1 MAKTKFY
8 KTEKAAKKYC
18 PIGFEVVRTSQGFIH
33 QEVKGAVPPKPAP
46 APHVVRTPANA
57 KVQQPT
63 ISDNDKEVTMTEATD
78 YSNIVLRR
86 AFEYLADIKEADIA
100 DRDDAHQ
107 MLVIKQIGEAMIEV
121 EEHLLSSKVESLLAK
136 LLIDGP
142 HSNPRLVAKLC
153 RNLAKGLT
161 SQVFSAERS
170 QQDTI
175 NELVKA
181 GVAPD
186 EAEARAREPNNY
198 PGAVTDITDTR
209 FRPSANLVRHG
220 AEVAYEL
227 LNEYFVRAEAE
238 YMRSRSMR
246 MGTLPWA
253 TFMIDPNV
261 PAVGF
266 HQALD
271 LDEALRWKATQQA
284 QRIEDQREKDQSAL
298 RLIAGL

>member
-8 KTEKAAKKYC
+8 KTEKAARKYC
-18 PIGFEVVRTSQGFIH
+18 PIGFEVIKTNKGFIH

-46 APHVVRTPANA
+46 APHVVRTVAQQ
-57 KVQQPT
+57 QQPVIT
-63 ISDNDKEVTMTEATD
+63 DNHKEVTMTEATN

-86 AFEYLADIKEADIA
+86 AFEYLADMNESEFA

-107 MLVIKQIGEAMIEV
+107 MLVLKQIGQAMIEV
-121 EEHLLSSKVESLLAK
+121 EERLLSSKVESLMAK
-136 LLIDGP
+136 LLLDGP
-142 HSNPRLVAKLC
+142 NSNPRLVAKLA

-186 EAEARAREPNNY
+186 VAEARAREPNNY
-198 PGAVTDITDTR
+198 PGAVDDITDSR
-209 FRPSANLVRHG
+209 FRASANLVRQS

-227 LNEYFVRAEAE
+227 LNQYFVKAELE

-246 MGTLPWA
+246 LGTLPWA

-284 QRIEDQREKDQSAL
+284 QRMEEQREKDQSAL